1 MPLSSRNTF
10 CHFSGKK
17 FPDFIEQIF
26 FIKAMEM
33 VVLSVARET
42 QLFHL
47 IGQINFLP
55 MPVAQMTGDKAS

>member
-1 MPLSSRNTF
+1 
-10 CHFSGKK
+10 
-17 FPDFIEQIF
+17 
-26 FIKAMEM
+26 MEM